1 MNQLSKSPAADE
13 GLDDSSTFLLFSQF
27 RPASKFVVTAYNI
40 HHVSLFLSQSS
51 TFFSFRS
58 SIHHILLEG
67 VLLDD
72 LEEVLANYTNADPPL
87 NRHNCIEGLLLLLN
101 RAFSKA

>member
-1 MNQLSKSPAADE
+1 MNQLSKPPAADE
-13 GLDDSSTFLLFSQF
+13 GLDDSSTFLLFSYF
-27 RPASKFVVTAYNI
+27 RPASKFVETAHNI
-40 HHVSLFLSQSS
+40 HHVSLFLNQSS

-58 SIHHILLEG
+58 SILDFLLAGILL
-67 VLLDD
+67 DN

-87 NRHNCIEGLLLLLN
+87 NRHNRIKGLLLLLN